1 MARTMTCT
9 TCTASHGYPL
19 VRALTRVR
27 VFNPNSWNTRYTQ
40 SKGGQ
45 KGVKRVKRGTGN
57 LFFFP
62 AVLRWRKRLTDS
74 WLRSADVWKMTSPPY
89 QGDNITAYEH
99 LCTNKNN

>member
-19 VRALTRVR
+19 IRARAPVR

-45 KGVKRVKRGTGN
+45 EPI
-57 LFFFP
+57 LFSGC
-62 AVLRWRKRLTDS
+62 AALAQAHHRS
-74 WLRSADVWKMTSPPY
+74 WLRSADVWKVTSPPY